1 MEKIEFNH
9 PTSLSHEKPEVPWG
23 IEANTSS
30 SIRLEVS
37 KAYIST
43 RMLCD
48 EKNWPHIRVVFKKN
62 VQESNWTCKL
72 SSTKDWSFNVGVE
85 VSGGP
90 ELTVSAKD
98 GPSAKKA
105 ICAKLTAGK
114 NNTEKLIF

>member
-23 IEANTSS
+23 IVDTTS

-43 RMLCD
+43 NMIL
-48 EKNWPHIRVVFKKN
+48 EKNWPHIRIVFKKN

-72 SSTKDWSFNVGVE
+72 GSTKDWSFNVGGE